1 MSNLVQSRNPS
12 IFDAQIQIMH
22 LDEDIYS
29 KKSVNSID
37 SIKLALEL
45 LKLIFF
51 ISKHILRLDVLYF
64 VYTHEKPTG
73 AEPSI
78 NDLRDNCLFF

>member
-29 KKSVNSID
+29 KKS
-37 SIKLALEL
+37 LEL
-45 LKLIFF
+45 RVMIFHLKKVTIEVCNLFEKGKLY
-51 ISKHILRLDVLYF
+51 ISSVRAK
-64 VYTHEKPTG
+64 T
-73 AEPSI
+73 SSQ
-78 NDLRDNCLFF
+78 